1 MKVADWRL
9 HHISNLAEK
18 GSDLIRSVAFRR
30 HSQGI
35 SRGRAK
41 ETTAKAVQH
50 IHDRCETGMELII
63 IGTTDCLWR
72 AGFSSGTIN

>member
-1 MKVADWRL
+1 MKVAGGCL

-18 GSDLIRSVAFRR
+18 GFDLIQSVAFRR

-41 ETTAKAVQH
+41 ETAAKAIQH
-50 IHDRCETGMELII
+50 IHDRCETCMELII
-63 IGTTDCLWR
+63 IGRDCQR
-72 AGFSSGTIN
+72 STVFTVREP